1 MHSWVNRFRLG
12 KRGTFSMLWC
22 FQALLRKW
30 LILQSSH
37 RDQSP
42 WCEAWKN
49 QSGTKSSGAS
59 IKDISVP
66 IFRDDHFTNVVGMRL
81 TKPARAVRLVDV
93 WAFLQGWVTCRG
105 DLTLWDTLCHL
116 ESSGKNRA
124 LWLTNCPPP
133 APWEPPCWPNPASYS
148 IMEGS
153 LVSKI
158 WSVRIQGMDISMGNW
173 IRRPMV
179 NSRKNSLNQ
188 SWERSQHCCRAS
200 GSMRERARVTHRKHR
215 KILVLIFLPFILL
228 SLY

>member
-1 MHSWVNRFRLG
+1 M
-12 KRGTFSMLWC
+12 
-22 FQALLRKW
+22 
-30 LILQSSH
+30 
-37 RDQSP
+37 P
-42 WCEAWKN
+42 
-49 QSGTKSSGAS
+49 
-59 IKDISVP
+59 
-66 IFRDDHFTNVVGMRL
+66 
-81 TKPARAVRLVDV
+81 
-93 WAFLQGWVTCRG
+93 
-105 DLTLWDTLCHL
+105 HL

-124 LWLTNCPPP
+124 LRLANCPPP

-200 GSMRERARVTHRKHR
+200 RGMREKAWVIRRKHQ
-215 KILVLIFLPFILL
+215 KILDLTLKKKKLL
-228 SLY
+228 FFFHCTRYRAGTQEYDSISRPCSPGPEGQPNIY